1 MQFSNYIAERR
12 CLRCDARILQ
22 KIKVEIFF
30 KQFSFF
36 RGKSEHKISVWWSS
50 YWASMTP
57 SRDCPK
63 RRATSLVQG
72 GWHVKFPANPP
83 WRKSRT
89 KTRRSAGR
97 TRSHSWPTSNCG
109 NTPSPT
115 NQARD
120 RNPRSCP
127 NKQILLPDQQLPQP
141 TKVVFFYPNRCKRT
155 PFLDKSVWRNSRRIK
170 RIVFI
175 GLVSVMSSF
184 LVSEF
189 SLIAFH
195 WWKLGFVMK
204 ANDRRP
210 ALAHSS

>member
-1 MQFSNYIAERR
+1 
-12 CLRCDARILQ
+12 
-22 KIKVEIFF
+22 
-30 KQFSFF
+30 
-36 RGKSEHKISVWWSS
+36 
-50 YWASMTP
+50 MTP

-72 GWHVKFPANPP
+72 GWHVKFSANPP